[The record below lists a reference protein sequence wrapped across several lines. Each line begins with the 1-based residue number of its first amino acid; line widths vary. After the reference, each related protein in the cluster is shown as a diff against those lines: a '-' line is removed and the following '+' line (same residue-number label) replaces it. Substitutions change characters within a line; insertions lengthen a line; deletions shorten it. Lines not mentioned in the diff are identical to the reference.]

1 MHRVNLRGLPGALAL
16 GLLVSLLAHT
26 VSYGTGHAEGGAFH
40 LLLVGLAA
48 VAILGFAVRAIT
60 LACSGVGN
68 CLQGSILATRLS
80 SLVPSRSLL
89 AVASLGWFALG
100 ESLEPAHADASTA
113 IILAAV
119 VAVALLIRSITVGAL
134 RALARI
140 AVAIAAA
147 AFAPHILWWTPHT
160 GTRPLPQRFR
170 LARRR
175 FARPPPGSMLAA

>member
-1 MHRVNLRGLPGALAL
+1 MNLRGLPGALAL

-40 LLLVGLAA
+40 LAMVWLAVAA
-48 VAILGFAVRAIT
+48 VLGFAGRAVA

-89 AVASLGWFALG
+89 AVVSLGWFALG
-100 ESLEPAHADASTA
+100 ESLEPAHADASLA
-113 IILAAV
+113 VVLAAV
-119 VAVALLIRSITVGAL
+119 VAVVLLIRSITVGAL

-147 AFAPHILWWTPHT
+147 AFVPHILWWTPRT
-160 GTRPLPQRFR
+160 GARPLPQRFR
-170 LARRR
+170 LTRRR

>member
-1 MHRVNLRGLPGALAL
+1 MNLRGLPGALAL

-26 VSYGTGHAEGGAFH
+26 ASYGTSHTEGGAFH
-40 LLLVGLAA
+40 LAMVWLAA
-48 VAILGFAVRAIT
+48 VTVLGFAGRAVT
-60 LACSGVGN
+60 LACSGVGH

-89 AVASLGWFALG
+89 AFVSLGWFALG
-100 ESLEPAHADASTA
+100 ESLEPAHADAPLA
-113 IILAAV
+113 VVLAAV
-119 VAVALLIRSITVGAL
+119 VAVVLLIRSITVGAL

-147 AFAPHILWWTPHT
+147 AFAPHILWWTLRT

-170 LARRR
+170 LGRRR
-175 FARPPPGSMLAA
+175 FARPPPGSVLAA